1 MKSIS
6 AFKSDGFTID
16 GTGYFA
22 CHQESHRVLY
32 AKTPWCR
39 WIFIATLF
47 ALAVIAA
54 VYGLVANAPSVFVV
68 GVMILGGAVWHY
80 APRKKMKKPRPS
92 FLARFRRRALVIR

>member
-6 AFKSDGFTID
+6 PLKTDGMTID

-39 WIFIATLF
+39 MACIVAVPILSLIAIATGLF
-47 ALAVIAA
+47 RNAPGLVIVGIAA
-54 VYGLVANAPSVFVV
+54 FVATMWVI
-68 GVMILGGAVWHY
+68 G
-80 APRKKMKKPRPS
+80 PRKKKE
-92 FLARFRRRALVIR
+92 AAL